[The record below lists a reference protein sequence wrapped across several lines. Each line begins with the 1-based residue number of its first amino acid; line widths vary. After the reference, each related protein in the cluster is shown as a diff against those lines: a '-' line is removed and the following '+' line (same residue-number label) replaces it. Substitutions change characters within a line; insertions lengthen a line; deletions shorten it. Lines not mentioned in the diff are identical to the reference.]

1 MFDGISTTRRRVTRR
16 EAEIRSLARAGPQ
29 QCGLKQS
36 SADPKDVLVED
47 WFQAERRT
55 GMAISVRRAP
65 KPSVLA
71 GAAQGIQRFVAA
83 HKVTDEARQESEE
96 RFRRLAEMTPDVIY
110 RVRLLPELAIEF
122 VSSAVEV
129 LSGYVPGD
137 YYADPGL
144 SWRLLQH
151 DDRKL
156 LEESLRSPTTD
167 PVVLSWRHKNGET
180 IWGEMQ
186 SVPIRDESGEVVA
199 LEGIIR
205 DTTQQKKLEAEYSLL
220 KAEFLG
226 AQKMAAVGTFAGGV
240 AHNFNNLLTAISG
253 YSELVL
259 ARLPDDSD
267 LRADVQEIKLAA
279 VRAAEVTHGLLAF
292 SRREAGESTT
302 LDLNEIVSG
311 MEALLEQLI
320 GGNIDNVSV
329 LMPGLAPIEG
339 DRSRIEQMIVN
350 MALNARDAMPT
361 GGKLVIETA
370 NLDLAEPLI
379 ASGISLDAGRYV
391 TLTICD
397 TGSGMDGETLARVFE
412 PFFSTKGPDRGT
424 GLGLSS
430 ALGIAETA
438 GGRISVS
445 SRLGE
450 GTTFTLY
457 LPASDSSAS

>member
-1 MFDGISTTRRRVTRR
+1 
-16 EAEIRSLARAGPQ
+16 
-29 QCGLKQS
+29 
-36 SADPKDVLVED
+36 
-47 WFQAERRT
+47 
-55 GMAISVRRAP
+55 
-65 KPSVLA
+65 
-71 GAAQGIQRFVAA
+71 
-83 HKVTDEARQESEE
+83 
-96 RFRRLAEMTPDVIY
+96 
-110 RVRLLPELAIEF
+110 
-122 VSSAVEV
+122 
-129 LSGYVPGD
+129 
-137 YYADPGL
+137 
-144 SWRLLQH
+144 
-151 DDRKL
+151 
-156 LEESLRSPTTD
+156 
-167 PVVLSWRHKNGET
+167 
-180 IWGEMQ
+180 
-186 SVPIRDESGEVVA
+186 
-199 LEGIIR
+199 
-205 DTTQQKKLEAEYSLL
+205 
-220 KAEFLG
+220 
-226 AQKMAAVGTFAGGV
+226 
-240 AHNFNNLLTAISG
+240 
-253 YSELVL
+253 
-259 ARLPDDSD
+259 
-267 LRADVQEIKLAA
+267 VQEIKLAA